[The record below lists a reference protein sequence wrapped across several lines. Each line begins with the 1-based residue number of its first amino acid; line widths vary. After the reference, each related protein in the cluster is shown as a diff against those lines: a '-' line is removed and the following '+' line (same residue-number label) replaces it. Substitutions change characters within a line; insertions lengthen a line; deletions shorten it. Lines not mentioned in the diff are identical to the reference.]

1 MRESDTNFDVEKYL
15 LVCEQLGQEPDPTKM
30 PLEISEF
37 PPEVQVAFF
46 MLSLLPG
53 RWEGMSG
60 TYMGKIWDGI
70 DFYFDTYQIEDRTT
84 VLYFMK
90 SYERHI
96 VEHRADKAEAERK
109 RSERQ
114 KSGGKNYTYNVKG

>member
-1 MRESDTNFDVEKYL
+1 MQEGETNFDVEKYL
-15 LVCEQLGQEPDPTKM
+15 LVCEQLGQEPDPAKM
-30 PLEISEF
+30 PLELSEF

-46 MLSLLPG
+46 MVSLLPD

-60 TYMGKIWDGI
+60 MYMGKIWDGI

-84 VLYFMK
+84 ILYFMK
-90 SYERHI
+90 SYERII

-109 RSERQ
+109 RAERQ